1 MNRVSYAG
9 VVWSWARKKNDK
21 LLSQAAWEAGGM
33 VVARRFCLVGARDC
47 VYKGFM
53 EEVSSG
59 WASKA
64 E

>member
-1 MNRVSYAG
+1 MLV
-9 VVWSWARKKNDK
+9 
-21 LLSQAAWEAGGM
+21 LSGPGPERRMINSWEAGGM